1 MTGDSHLRTGAPL
14 SVRVAHQTRS
24 GLGPILRMVSRSSIN
39 KASVPAKAIAKVAF
53 RRGAVEQAE
62 RYFILDGEYEA
73 ASVMGTLRDGARMES
88 LLMGMM
94 RQVEGSSKG
103 SPASTSPAPTTY

>member
-1 MTGDSHLRTGAPL
+1 M
-14 SVRVAHQTRS
+14 
-24 GLGPILRMVSRSSIN
+24 MSRSSIN

-53 RRGAVEQAE
+53 RRASVEQAE

-73 ASVMGTLRDGARMES
+73 ASVLGTLRQGAAMES
-88 LLMGMM
+88 LLVRMM

-103 SPASTSPAPTTY
+103 SPVSISPAPTTY